1 MVFQQIKGRLG
12 WRQGRLAPAHLVVSA
27 QRVDGKPLGVH
38 PFGVGT
44 CSALGVHSPIN
55 TAVYRIDKVLNQV
68 LVSSGSRGTI
78 ARLIAEAGGFTEKP
92 ENARIEH
99 NAFRRIG
106 YGAVVNVRSAED
118 ASEL

>member
-1 MVFQQIKGRLG
+1 MVFQQIKERLG
-12 WRQGRLAPAHLVVSA
+12 LRQGGLVPAHLVVSA

-68 LVSSGSRGTI
+68 IVSSGSRGTI
-78 ARLIAEAGGFTEKP
+78 ARLIAEAGGLNGQQEK
-92 ENARIEH
+92 ERHEH
-99 NAFRRIG
+99 NEYRSIEE
-106 YGAVVNVRSAED
+106 GAEGT
-118 ASEL
+118 